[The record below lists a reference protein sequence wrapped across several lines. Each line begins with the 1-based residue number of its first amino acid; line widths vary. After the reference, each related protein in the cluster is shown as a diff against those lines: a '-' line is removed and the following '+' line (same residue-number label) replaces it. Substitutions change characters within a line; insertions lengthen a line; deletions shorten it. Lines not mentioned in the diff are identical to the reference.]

1 MGELMGMEVI
11 QPNISELEK
20 RKIEKIKIALLDE
33 ITDIVEDESF
43 MDDDLRKEVDDIDI
57 DAATIEY
64 LVDFLRELKVISR
77 EDSFKHKISKNIN
90 QGEIEPEREKIKR
103 MLLVAM
109 EEIRKGNHPNIGD
122 GTSASVFAS
131 GKIPEHCFK
140 LIRNFSEY
148 TNCNSIVEELS
159 FLDEVGDLDVNG
171 IRAPR
176 PRVAF
181 ECEDIHILVMET
193 LDAVNLEDVLL
204 GKEKMPGNF
213 NLEQSL
219 DDLDKYF
226 EILNK
231 QYRIVHNDVYARN
244 LMVDRKSGQF
254 YVIDFG
260 KAERIRVDTNNNLL
274 YNLKAQNSG
283 DSKNLT
289 GLRSTLKEKL
299 KL

>member
-1 MGELMGMEVI
+1 MRELMRAEAI
-11 QPNISELEK
+11 QPSDAELREK
-20 RKIEKIKIALLDE
+20 KVEKIKIALLDE
-33 ITDIVEDESF
+33 IMDIVEDENFS
-43 MDDDLRKEVDDIDI
+43 DDDFKKEADNIDI
-57 DAATIEY
+57 DTATVEY
-64 LVDFLRELKVISR
+64 LVDFLRELKIVS
-77 EDSFKHKISKNIN
+77 EENSFSYRISKNIN

-122 GTSASVFAS
+122 GASASVFAS

-148 TNCNSIVEELS
+148 TNCNSITEELS
-159 FLDEVGDLDVNG
+159 FLDEVCNLEVNG
-171 IRAPR
+171 VRAPR

-193 LDAVNLEDVLL
+193 LDAVNLEDILS
-204 GKEKMPGNF
+204 GKEKMPENF
-213 NLEQSL
+213 NQEKALNDLEE
-219 DDLDKYF
+219 YF
-226 EILNK
+226 KILNEK
-231 QYRIVHNDVYARN
+231 YRIVHNDVYARN

-260 KAERIRVDTNNNLL
+260 KAERTRVDTSNNLL

-283 DSKNLT
+283 DFKNLIN
-289 GLRSTLKEKL
+289 LRSTLKEKL
-299 KL
+299 